1 MSKTSPY
8 ILKNTPQ
15 HNAYVEQLAANKKVY
30 GNATYNGVANAQLLI
45 KANQNTRAAYK
56 QSDMSGEDFEANID

>member
-1 MSKTSPY
+1 MSKKKPH

-15 HNAYVEQLAANKKVY
+15 HNAYVEQLAANKKLY
-30 GNATYNGVANAQLLI
+30 ANATYNGVANAQLLI

>member
-1 MSKTSPY
+1 MGETNQY

-15 HNAYVEQLAANKKVY
+15 HNSYVEQLAANKKVY
-30 GNATYNGVANAQLLI
+30 DNATYNGVANAQLLI